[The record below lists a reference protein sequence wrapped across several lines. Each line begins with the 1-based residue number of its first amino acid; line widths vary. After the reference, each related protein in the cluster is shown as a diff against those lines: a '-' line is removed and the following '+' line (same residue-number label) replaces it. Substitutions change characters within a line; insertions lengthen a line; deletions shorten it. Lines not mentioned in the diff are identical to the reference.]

1 MKACCKRT
9 DNMQYLKL
17 EHKNNESER
26 ETGSSN
32 KRNQI
37 IHLGPTGVQR
47 SMKDRA
53 GEKKY

>member
-1 MKACCKRT
+1 
-9 DNMQYLKL
+9 MQYLKL